1 LEQGPK
7 KLDDIKVGL
16 SGGWNST
23 LFPRWYFNKAKD
35 NQEIT
40 DAEIR
45 GGLDGKRLT
54 VHRFLRVGSFCRSWI
69 RICPFPEM
77 ICNIKKYILVHIASS

>member
-23 LFPRWYFNKAKD
+23 LFPRWYFNKEKEGH
-35 NQEIT
+35 EIT

-45 GGLDGKRLT
+45 GGLDGKRSTVDRCLT
-54 VHRFLRVGSFCRSWI
+54 QWVQL
-69 RICPFPEM
+69 
-77 ICNIKKYILVHIASS
+77 ILHLSSAFDL